1 MIKELNELNK
11 ITVKTWKW
19 LKVNDLSLQEVNI
32 PETISYD
39 DAAILNKEDT
49 KYLVD
54 INNIEVK
61 KIINSFNDY
70 VSNFGVSNEII
81 ELNEKNSNS
90 KYCIYIK
97 ENEKVTEPIIFN
109 YNLDE
114 KNLSLVDNITIVAGK
129 GSDVTIV
136 IRYNSNI
143 KDYTFHNGALKIY
156 ADDDSKINLIKVQM
170 LNDKSYS
177 FDSNMSY
184 LGYNSKLDTT
194 IIDIGAKVSV
204 QNQYNDLVRE
214 NATATLKNI
223 YFGSNDSLND
233 MNFVMNH
240 IGRRT
245 NSLIEVKGALKDN
258 ARKTFRGT
266 IDFKTGAVKSQGE
279 ESEHVILLSDSVK
292 TDSVPLLL
300 CGEDDVS
307 GAHAA
312 SVGKINGEK
321 LFYLMSR
328 GFNEKEAKKVI
339 IEGEFSNI
347 INNIPDEN
355 IREEVIQEIKR
366 RLENE

>member
-19 LKVNDLSLQEVNI
+19 LKVNDLSLKEVNI
-32 PETISYD
+32 PEKLSYD
-39 DAAILNKEDT
+39 NQPILNEENNE
-49 KYLVD
+49 YLTD
-54 INNIEVK
+54 IDNSEVK
-61 KIINSFNDY
+61 RIISSFNID
-70 VSNFGVSNEII
+70 NNKESNEIT
-81 ELNEKNSNS
+81 ELNEKNCNS

-97 ENEKVTEPIIFN
+97 ENEKVVEPIVFN
-109 YNLDE
+109 YTLD
-114 KNLSLVDNITIVAGK
+114 NDNIALIDNITIVAGK
-129 GSDVTIV
+129 GSESTIV
-136 IRYNSNI
+136 IKYNSNI
-143 KDYTFHNGALKIY
+143 EDYTFHNGILKIY
-156 ADDDSKINLIKVQM
+156 ADDDSKVNLIKVQM
-170 LNDKSYS
+170 LNDKSYN
-177 FDSNMSY
+177 FDSNVTY
-184 LGYNSKLDTT
+184 LGYNTKLDTT
-194 IIDIGAKVSV
+194 LIDLGAKVSV
-204 QNQYNDLVRE
+204 QNQYNDLLRE

-233 MNFVMNH
+233 MNYVMNH

-258 ARKTFRGT
+258 AKKTFRGT
-266 IDFKTGAVKSQGE
+266 IDFKTGAFKSQGE

-292 TDSVPLLL
+292 TDSIPLLL

-312 SVGKINGEK
+312 SVGKINEEK